1 MKFWDTSA
9 ILPLLVEESASAQ
22 VDAVFKGDASL
33 VVWWGTSIECVSAV
47 ARLEREGNI
56 TAEEGAAIIG
66 RLNQIRET
74 WREIQP
80 GQRLKQIAERV
91 LRLHPLRAQDA
102 QQLAACLIANQDH
115 AMVFVTLDKRLAMA
129 AHKEGVTIHVWN

>member
-9 ILPLLVEESASAQ
+9 IIPLLIEESASAQ
-22 VDAVFKGDASL
+22 VDAVLRADASL
-33 VVWWGTSIECVSAV
+33 VVWWGASIECVSAI
-47 ARLEREGNI
+47 ARLEREGGI

-66 RLNQIRET
+66 RLDQIRET

-102 QQLAACLIANQDH
+102 QQLAACLIANQDR

-129 AHKEGVTIHVWN
+129 AHKEGLRLAL